1 MEGRPK
7 NHKNVIFQ
15 EDSGADDAASQAE
28 LGIDNVGGVFVVLG
42 SGCGIAF
49 LISVIELLWN
59 VKQVAVDE
67 KVSLFIY
74 SLFIGT

>member
-1 MEGRPK
+1 MCPYF
-7 NHKNVIFQ
+7 VILIRCFLYLQ
-15 EDSGADDAASQAE
+15 DESGGDDAASEAE

-49 LISVIELLWN
+49 LISVIEFLWN

-67 KVSLFIY
+67 KVS
-74 SLFIGT
+74 